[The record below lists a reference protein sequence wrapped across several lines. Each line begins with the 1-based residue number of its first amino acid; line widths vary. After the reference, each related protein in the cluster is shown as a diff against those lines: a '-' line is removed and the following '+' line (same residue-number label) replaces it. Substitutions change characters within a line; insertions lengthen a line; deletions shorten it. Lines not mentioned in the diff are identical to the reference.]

1 MQSINEIYTTQP
13 RPVRVAQFGEG
24 NFLRAF
30 VDWMIDIAN
39 EQGEFD
45 GNVAIIKPIEYG
57 NLNAFSSQG
66 NVYTVQLRGIVDGK
80 PQVQNRVV
88 RSVGKAIDPFNGPDA
103 FWALAE
109 APELRFVVS
118 NTTEAGIE
126 FRADDPRPEQGLS
139 KTFPGKLTQFLLR
152 RYKRFDGA
160 PDKGLI
166 MLPVELIDRN
176 GDHLRDCVHEY
187 CRAWAL
193 DDAFVRWLDEACVF
207 TCTLVDRIV
216 TGYPRDDAEAVWAA
230 LGYEDRLIT
239 TGEPFALWVIESSR
253 DISHELPLDRA
264 GLPVIFTRDLTPYK
278 ERKVRILNGGHTS
291 SVLAAYL
298 AGCKTVL
305 DMMNDAQLCAY
316 LERAMLDEMVP
327 CVPLPAE
334 EARAFAL
341 SVLERFRN
349 PYVKHQLL
357 SISLNSF
364 SKWRARL
371 LNSFRDNM
379 ARGNFPRRIAFSF
392 AAMLAFYVGQARA
405 DGYYGN
411 VNGEVYRILD
421 DERVIEAVS
430 AACKLTPERYAH
442 EIMTREDFWG
452 EDLTRYDGFEA
463 CVAGDLDRILS
474 RGVRAAIDA
483 LN

>member
-1 MQSINEIYTTQP
+1 MQSIDKLYSAQP
-13 RPVRVAQFGEG
+13 RPVRIAQFGEG

-39 EQGEFD
+39 EQGAFD
-45 GNVAIIKPIEYG
+45 GSVAIVKPIEFG
-57 NLNAFSSQG
+57 SLDAFRAQG
-66 NVYTVQLRGIVDGK
+66 NVYTVQLRGMVDGEPK
-80 PQVQNRVV
+80 VQNRVV
-88 RSVGKAIDPFNGPDA
+88 RSVSAAIDPFGDEDA

-109 APELRFVVS
+109 AGELRFVVS

-126 FRADDPRPEQGLS
+126 FRADDPLPERGLS

-152 RYKRFDGA
+152 RYRHFGGA

-176 GDHLRDCVHEY
+176 GDHLRRCVLEY

-193 DDAFVRWLDEACVF
+193 EDGFVRWINEACLF
-207 TCTLVDRIV
+207 ACTLVDRIV
-216 TGYPRDDAEAVWAA
+216 TGYPRDEIQSVWAE

-239 TGEPFALWVIESSR
+239 TGEPFALWVIESAR
-253 DISHELPLDRA
+253 DISGELPLNRA
-264 GLPVIFTRDLTPYK
+264 GLPVVFTRDLTPYK

-305 DMMNDAQLCAY
+305 DMMNDAQLRSY
-316 LERAMLDEMVP
+316 LERAMLEEMAP
-327 CVPLPAE
+327 CVPLPIE

-341 SVLERFRN
+341 SVLERFCN
-349 PYVKHQLL
+349 PFVKHQLL

-371 LNSFRDNM
+371 LNTFRDNM
-379 ARGNFPRRIAFSF
+379 ARGAFPRRIAFSF
-392 AAMLAFYVGQARA
+392 AALLAFYVGDMRS
-405 DGYYGN
+405 DGYYGSAS
-411 VNGEVYRILD
+411 GEEYRILD
-421 DERVIEAVS
+421 DARVLEAVS
-430 AACKLTPERYAH
+430 DASKLPPAAYAH
-442 EIMTREDFWG
+442 AIMTRPDFWG
-452 EDLTRYDGFEA
+452 EDLTQYEGFED
-463 CVAGDLDRILS
+463 CVARDLERILNA
-474 RGVRAAIDA
+474 GVRAALDA
-483 LN
+483 IG

>member
-1 MQSINEIYTTQP
+1 M
-13 RPVRVAQFGEG
+13 
-24 NFLRAF
+24 
-30 VDWMIDIAN
+30 
-39 EQGEFD
+39 
-45 GNVAIIKPIEYG
+45 
-57 NLNAFSSQG
+57 
-66 NVYTVQLRGIVDGK
+66 
-80 PQVQNRVV
+80 
-88 RSVGKAIDPFNGPDA
+88 
-103 FWALAE
+103 
-109 APELRFVVS
+109 
-118 NTTEAGIE
+118 
-126 FRADDPRPEQGLS
+126 
-139 KTFPGKLTQFLLR
+139 
-152 RYKRFDGA
+152 
-160 PDKGLI
+160 
-166 MLPVELIDRN
+166 
-176 GDHLRDCVHEY
+176 
-187 CRAWAL
+187 
-193 DDAFVRWLDEACVF
+193 RWLDEACVF

-230 LGYEDRLIT
+230 LGYKDRLIT

-379 ARGNFPRRIAFSF
+379 ARGTFPRRIAFSF

-405 DGYYGN
+405 
-411 VNGEVYRILD
+411 
-421 DERVIEAVS
+421 
-430 AACKLTPERYAH
+430 CKHTPERYAH

>member
-1 MQSINEIYTTQP
+1 MKSISEMYATQP

-39 EQGEFD
+39 ERGAFD

-57 NLNAFSSQG
+57 NLDLFGAQG
-66 NVYTVQLRGIVDGK
+66 NVYTVQLRGIVDGA

-88 RSVGKAIDPFNGPDA
+88 RSVSAAIDPFSDPDA

-109 APELRFVVS
+109 SPELRFVVS

-126 FRADDPRPEQGLS
+126 FRADDPRPERGLS

-152 RYKRFDGA
+152 RYERFGGA
-160 PDKGLI
+160 PDRGLV

-176 GDHLRDCVHEY
+176 GDHLRDCVREY

-207 TCTLVDRIV
+207 ACTLVDRIV
-216 TGYPRDDAEAVWAA
+216 TGYPRDDAPAVWEK

-239 TGEPFALWVIESSR
+239 TGEPFALWVIESAR
-253 DISHELPLDRA
+253 DISAELPLDSA

-298 AGCKTVL
+298 AGCNTVL
-305 DMMNDAQLCAY
+305 DMMNDAQLRDY
-316 LERAMLDEMVP
+316 LEHAMLDEMAP

-349 PYVKHQLL
+349 PFVKHQLL

-371 LNSFRDNM
+371 LNTFRDSV
-379 ARGNFPRRIAFSF
+379 ARGAFPRRIAFSF
-392 AAMLAFYVGQARA
+392 AALLAFYVGEVRA
-405 DGYYGN
+405 DGYYGSA
-411 VNGEVYRILD
+411 GGQEYRILD

-430 AACKLTPERYAH
+430 AACKLPPERYAH
-442 EIMTREDFWG
+442 DIMTRVDFWG
-452 EDLTRYDGFEA
+452 EDLTRYAGFEA
-463 CVAGDLDRILS
+463 CVAGDLKRILDD
-474 RGVRAAIDA
+474 GVRAALDA